1 MVMLSFIVDKN
12 NKLLKVEKSKE
23 KGLFETKSDKKY
35 AKKITKKIKE
45 RNHEKS
51 KNNITNKKCR

>member
-23 KGLFETKSDKKY
+23 KGLFENKSDKKY
-35 AKKITKKIKE
+35 AKKIVNKLKE
-45 RNHEKS
+45 RA
-51 KNNITNKKCR
+51 NNGKNKKT

>member
-1 MVMLSFIVDKN
+1 MLSFIVDKN

-35 AKKITKKIKE
+35 AKKIIKKIKE
-45 RNHEKS
+45 RAYND
-51 KNNITNKKCR
+51 KK

>member
-35 AKKITKKIKE
+35 AKKIIKKTKE
-45 RNHEKS
+45 RNYEKS
-51 KNNITNKKCR
+51 KNNLGNKKSS

>member
-1 MVMLSFIVDKN
+1 MLSFIVDKN

-35 AKKITKKIKE
+35 AKKIIKKIKE
-45 RNHEKS
+45 RAYNG
-51 KNNITNKKCR
+51 KK